1 MITRHEANLIDNP
14 FSITGFETIIEKS
27 FEVKKQEL
35 RNIPYL
41 NLFWNTVTFEMS

>member
-14 FSITGFETIIEKS
+14 FNLMGLESTIGKS

-35 RNIPYL
+35 RNIPYT
-41 NLFWNTVTFEMS
+41 NLFWNTITFEMS